1 MTHHASILF
10 WDLLPLDQNPAFFLW
25 LDFEEF
31 SIWTSALNFVFGVNV
46 EKPQAHLSGQLTL
59 RHYLKVCLSPFEEL
73 LADLDYL
80 KTILVVHYR
89 LHPFI
94 FKHSISIASI
104 CQKS

>member
-46 EKPQAHLSGQLTL
+46 
-59 RHYLKVCLSPFEEL
+59 
-73 LADLDYL
+73 
-80 KTILVVHYR
+80 
-89 LHPFI
+89 
-94 FKHSISIASI
+94 
-104 CQKS
+104 